1 MATGKPIL
9 IIQRMVNE
17 EVNKISPSKRNVN
30 YFRIRKNKM
39 TFADFRHN
47 VLQGNDFMYEE
58 RMEAVRKSFPNM
70 DGNAGN
76 KILEF
81 LTNKLRG
88 GK

>member
-1 MATGKPIL
+1 
-9 IIQRMVNE
+9 
-17 EVNKISPSKRNVN
+17 
-30 YFRIRKNKM
+30 M
-39 TFADFRHN
+39 TFADFRDN

-58 RMEAVRKSFPNM
+58 RMEAVRKAFPNM